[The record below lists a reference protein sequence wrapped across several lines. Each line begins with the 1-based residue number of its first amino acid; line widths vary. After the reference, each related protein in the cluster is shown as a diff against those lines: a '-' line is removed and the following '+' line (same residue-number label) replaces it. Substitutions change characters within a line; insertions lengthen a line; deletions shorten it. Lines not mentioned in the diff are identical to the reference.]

1 MEDHKLFSI
10 DLSVIK
16 SSKWTTISVAVF
28 SSQLLRKFKASLEG
42 VEGGMLSLSLVLS
55 MVIDWL
61 VQIRLFW
68 GEG

>member
-1 MEDHKLFSI
+1 M
-10 DLSVIK
+10 
-16 SSKWTTISVAVF
+16 AVF

>member
-16 SSKWTTISVAVF
+16 SSKWTTISAAVF